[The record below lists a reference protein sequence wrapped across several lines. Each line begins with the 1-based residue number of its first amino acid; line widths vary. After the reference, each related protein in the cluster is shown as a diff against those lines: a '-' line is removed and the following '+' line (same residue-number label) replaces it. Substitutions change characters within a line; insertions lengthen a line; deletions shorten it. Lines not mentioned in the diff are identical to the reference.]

1 MQHDTLYTCDIC
13 TEPYNSRGT
22 GGVSLWSWSGVLQTC
37 DLCPRCLAVVREQ
50 IQNMADAHAREQQ

>member
-22 GGVSLWSWSGVLQTC
+22 VGVSIWSWSGVHQSY
-37 DLCPRCLAVVREQ
+37 DLCPRCLAAVREK
-50 IQNMADAHAREQQ
+50 IQAMADEHARESK